1 MYSTR
6 ANKVIKLSIIILS
19 SILVLVT
26 IVIEPSTDSRWLK
39 VKNSKALVDLE
50 SPITDIVR
58 WSQRV
63 FEPIFDVVSSIINT
77 IDKVFYNMLRFLSVF
92 EMRLNADKVFSVS
105 ILSLVLAV
113 LIYFLITYKYAIAT
127 FFVFHVFLW
136 LGYWDA
142 MLRTFSLVLT
152 AATLAMAIGFP
163 LGVLM
168 ARNDRMEM
176 IMKPVLDFMQSFPPY
191 IYLVPAV
198 VFFGLGAAPGVV
210 ATVLFAIPPPAKLTN
225 LGIREVPGE
234 LVEAGKSFGCNWI
247 QLLFRVEFPE
257 AFPSI
262 LIGVNQCIMMSLGM
276 VVIAAL
282 IGAGG
287 LGAQVIIG
295 IQRLWIGKGV
305 VSGLLIVLLAVWIDR
320 VTQSFKKN

>member
-77 IDKVFYNMLRFLSVF
+77 IDKVFYNMLRFLSVY
-92 EMRLNADKVFSVS
+92 EIRLNADKVFSVS